1 MLYSGKKLLTK
12 YQKIPDG
19 KGGFEFIESE
29 SGKYTKEDFE
39 TIQLKREVLQQNQL
53 SEKSRKQQ
61 VKRSHRNSNLI
72 VLTIVVLFFG
82 SCWYAFNDISNL
94 PTTDIDPAKVL
105 YPQERKEICYELYNT
120 PEERGALIACVAR
133 VNSDY

>member
-39 TIQLKREVLQQNQL
+39 KIQLKREVLQQNQL

-72 VLTIVVLFFG
+72 VLTIVVLIFG
-82 SCWYAFNDISNL
+82 SCWYGFSLIGQN
-94 PTTDIDPAKVL
+94 TQDIDPKDILTPA
-105 YPQERKEICYELYNT
+105 ERKEICYELYNT
-120 PEERGALIACVAR
+120 PEEREALIACVAR